1 MTHPPWLP
9 LSASSQ
15 EEQTSICLAQEDLH
29 IISFPHLTP
38 GGEGLAFASRSP
50 RQKKERVSFGDWRE
64 PSWVI
69 SMWAST
75 STNHVYPK
83 AWSQPRWWM
92 HSPNSASIYCC
103 RSNVPVS

>member
-9 LSASSQ
+9 LSASFQ
-15 EEQTSICLAQEDLH
+15 EEQTSICLAQESLR

-38 GGEGLAFASRSP
+38 GGEDLAFASRSP
-50 RQKKERVSFGDWRE
+50 RQKKERVSFGDW
-64 PSWVI
+64 VI
-69 SMWAST
+69 SMWASM
-75 STNHVYPK
+75 STDHVYPK

-92 HSPNSASIYCC
+92 RSPNSASTYCC